1 MGVMSSKALTLERP
15 KSSATRYQAAVAEC
29 IVEIDRVLKGM
40 RRKQARIDK
49 LRERTRAKLTELKA
63 AI

>member
-1 MGVMSSKALTLERP
+1 MSSKALTIEKP
-15 KSSATRYQAAVAEC
+15 KAGAARYQAAVADC

-40 RRKQARIDK
+40 RRKQPRIDR
-49 LRERTRAKLTELKA
+49 LRERTRARLAELKA

>member
-1 MGVMSSKALTLERP
+1 MSSKAMAWESP
-15 KSSATRYQAAVAEC
+15 KGGAARYQAAVADC

-40 RRKQARIDK
+40 RRKQARIDR
-49 LRERTRAKLTELKA
+49 LRERTRARLTELKA

>member
-1 MGVMSSKALTLERP
+1 MERSKGG
-15 KSSATRYQAAVAEC
+15 ATRYQAAVADC

-40 RRKQARIDK
+40 RRKQPRIDR
-49 LRERTRAKLTELKA
+49 LRERTRARLAELKA